1 MRLVP
6 TVLSLLSCLT
16 TSHTISLSSDMRSA
30 SSVTPYCQR
39 CQHWIVLVHGYL
51 GNDKEL
57 GYLQDALQQEANA
70 TPHSIV
76 VYSAISNVGITTD
89 GIAAGGKRLA
99 AEIMEQLPFH
109 TNTNVTDKDTV
120 TVTLSLVGNSLG
132 GLYARYAIADL
143 LQHSFIQPN
152 IFCTTAT
159 PHLGVAKHTYIPI
172 PTWTEWVIGNTM
184 GTTGRDLFLHTDVI
198 RQMATDE
205 TYLAPLRRFRHRL
218 AYANAFGTDFQVP
231 TSTAAF
237 LSHSDTPHY
246 TLDHPLDGDCTM
258 RVQTKQQPPIQ
269 QQQQIPSEPNNQHDM
284 AISLDGLGWTK
295 VFWDLRQDLPFP
307 SLWNPFSSKI
317 TLPASQPCWTSE
329 QLLNTVGKTLT
340 DRFYIPV
347 GHTLMVAN
355 RKSDWYGKL
364 NAKGKPIMDQLA
376 KELIHQLSSTIDN
389 SECIAAQVKQCDAIE
404 DIQ

>member
-1 MRLVP
+1 
-6 TVLSLLSCLT
+6 
-16 TSHTISLSSDMRSA
+16 MRSV
-30 SSVTPYCQR
+30 SPVTPYCQH

-57 GYLQDALQQEANA
+57 GYLQEALELEGHAS
-70 TPHSIV
+70 PLSIV
-76 VYSAISNVGITTD
+76 VYSAKSNVGITTD

-99 AEIMEQLPFH
+99 AEIMEQLRFH
-109 TNTNVTDKDTV
+109 TNTNVTDTDTV
-120 TVTLSLVGNSLG
+120 KVTLSLVGNSLG
-132 GLYARYAIADL
+132 GLYARYALADL
-143 LQHSFIQPN
+143 LKHTFIQPN

-172 PTWTEWVIGNTM
+172 PTWTEWAIGNAM
-184 GTTGRDLFLHTDVI
+184 GETGRDLFLHTDVI

-205 TYLAPLRRFRHRL
+205 TYLDPLRRFRYRL

-237 LSHSDTPHY
+237 LSHSDSPHY
-246 TLDHPLDGDCTM
+246 TLDHPQGGACTL
-258 RVQTKQQPPIQ
+258 RVQTKQQLPQ
-269 QQQQIPSEPNNQHDM
+269 QQQQQQQQQQPTESNNNHDM

-295 VFWDLRQDLPFP
+295 VFCDLRQDLPFP
-307 SLWNPFSSKI
+307 SLRNPFSSTV
-317 TLPASQPCWTSE
+317 TLPASQPCWTSK
-329 QLLNTVGKTLT
+329 QLLNTVGTTLT

-376 KELIHQLSSTIDN
+376 KELIHNLDSTIDN
-389 SECIAAQVKQCDAIE
+389 STCTTTQVKQCVAQD
-404 DIQ
+404 DN